1 MSLVDMNISALH
13 GGDIVSASSQFGIAL
28 DQWIDLSTG
37 LNPDAFPSADVPASV
52 YRQLPYLQ
60 PDFLAASANYYGSDK
75 FIPLIGSQMLIQNLP
90 HCVARHPVLLPD
102 VGYSEHRQSWEE
114 AGFEI
119 SSYPAFDL
127 EQAVEAIDS
136 AILSQ
141 PQQHLLVI
149 NPNNPSGLLIDPQQ
163 LLDWA
168 GQLAQGCYLIVDE
181 AFIDIEPHKSVLAF
195 DWPANMLV
203 LRSFGKFF
211 GLAGIRIG
219 FAFCSGELREKI
231 QRQLGL
237 WMINGPAQYLAAKA
251 MSDTAWQRA
260 ARVQIAAAAL
270 ISQQLFSPLI
280 KRIQSVVTATTEQ
293 GTLAQSERLC
303 SANWQVHQSLFSSY
317 KMPLSIGL
325 QVQQHFASA
334 GILLRVIELPE
345 RDVVAKECL
354 LRIGILPIDNHS
366 YHQRVSDC
374 IKRQLEVGSWK
385 LEVES

>member
-1 MSLVDMNISALH
+1 MGLEDMNINALH
-13 GGDIVSASSQFGIAL
+13 GGDIVTASRQFGVAL
-28 DQWIDLSTG
+28 DMWIDLSTG
-37 LNPDAFPSADVPASV
+37 LNPDAFPSGDVPAAV

-60 PDFLAASANYYGSDK
+60 PDFLAATASYYGSDK

-90 HCVARHPVLLPD
+90 HCVARHPVLLPE
-102 VGYSEHRQSWEE
+102 VGYSEHRQSWQE
-114 AGFEI
+114 ANFEI

-127 EQAVEAIDS
+127 ERAVEAIDS
-136 AILSQ
+136 AIHSQ
-141 PQQHLLVI
+141 PQQHLVVI

-163 LLDWA
+163 LLHWA
-168 GQLAQGCYLIVDE
+168 GQLGQGCYLIVDE
-181 AFIDIEPHKSVLAF
+181 AFIDIEPEKSVLAF
-195 DWPANMLV
+195 DWPENMLV

-219 FAFCSGELREKI
+219 FAFCSGQLQKKI

-251 MSDTAWQRA
+251 MSDTAWQSA
-260 ARVQIAAAAL
+260 AREQIAAASV
-270 ISQQLFSPLI
+270 INQQLFLPLI
-280 KRIQSVVTATTEQ
+280 KRIHSVVEAAIGQ
-293 GTLAQSERLC
+293 GALVQSEPLC
-303 SANWQVHQSLFSSY
+303 SAHWQVHQSLFSSY

-325 QVQQHFASA
+325 QVQQHFARN

-345 RDVVAKECL
+345 PDALARVCL

-374 IKRQLEVGSWK
+374 VDSCLV
-385 LEVES
+385 